1 MDYPST
7 LPSPTAGGYQVNVSY
22 GLVSTRFENGQAR
35 QRRTTKKEAKQ
46 LSLSFTCTGQQLW
59 TWQSW
64 ANANGYSWHYASV
77 LTDYSGIR
85 PGTPMKH
92 LLRYTGDITIEALGV
107 NIYRAYVVAEVQVGS
122 IPDILF
128 TPTGNWIIGR
138 RPFNP
143 PADTISAETAGG
155 LATDIIKAGY
165 PGLPAA

>member
-7 LPSPTAGGYQVNVSY
+7 LPSPTAGGYQINVSY
-22 GLVSTRFENGQAR
+22 GLLSTRFENGQAR

-46 LSLSFTCTGQQLW
+46 LSLSFTFSGQQLW

-64 ANANGYSWHYASV
+64 ANENGYNWHYASV

-85 PGTPMKH
+85 PGTPMRH
-92 LLRYTGDITIEALGV
+92 YIRYTGDISIEALGV
-107 NIYRAYVVAEVQVGS
+107 NLYRAYVVAEVQVGS
-122 IPDILF
+122 VPDIIF